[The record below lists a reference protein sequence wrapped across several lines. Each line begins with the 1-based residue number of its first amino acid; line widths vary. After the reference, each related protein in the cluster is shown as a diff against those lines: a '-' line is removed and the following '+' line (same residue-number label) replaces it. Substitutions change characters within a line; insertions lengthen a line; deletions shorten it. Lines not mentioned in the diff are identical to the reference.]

1 MAGMYDL
8 IPHFSSFQR
17 RLAST
22 PQMLAFSVCT
32 RLPWLLGAGTRGV
45 ILLPLGHLISV
56 AVADEVLRRL
66 EAQWGWHSQL
76 HGLHRRR
83 PVSILT
89 DLSGR
94 VASVARGQLCQ
105 GSSFLSSCEKGRRCI
120 WWAAGQAASQ
130 KLIVL
135 SPKATQPAN
144 KRYFLVE
151 RLHSK
156 PTEMS

>member
-1 MAGMYDL
+1 MGLGGILEFRDATFYQRKLAISSCLDALVLCNGRNVSSD
-8 IPHFSSFQR
+8 PSFQF
-17 RLAST
+17 LSKKTGQHPPEACI
-22 PQMLAFSVCT
+22 SVCT

-120 WWAAGQAASQ
+120 
-130 KLIVL
+130 
-135 SPKATQPAN
+135 
-144 KRYFLVE
+144 
-151 RLHSK
+151 
-156 PTEMS
+156 